1 MRFKQ
6 LIGCVLVLLA
16 FGRVSSAFTLRFY
29 LDIQNNG
36 TWNLY
41 GSTDAPGGIAAAV
54 VNLKNVTTGTSVAPR
69 AGFGNTVFTGFDV
82 GNIFQERQAFA
93 GQNPTGEDS
102 VVYGI
107 GYTPVPDSSFM
118 RPPFPLQITG
128 TASSLPVRLYTG
140 TWNQSGPMP
149 EIDFVDAPTAAVF
162 KTVGTSEVPAA
173 AVIPEIRL
181 PQFTL
186 GPQPPPGDFDWDYAV
201 SGSDFVIW
209 QSNFPKASGATIF
222 TGDADHDGDVDGAD
236 FVAWQTKFPQGTP
249 NPGGGFIIPPWNAP
263 QGDFDAD
270 GDVDGA
276 DFVVWQTHFP
286 SSGIPL
292 GPDVDGDGDTD
303 GKEYV
308 AWLVSQPYVPP
319 PGGPVPEPAAGWLI
333 GCAVLGVVGARRA
346 RLANRKRRN

>member
-1 MRFKQ
+1 MTRKRFG
-6 LIGCVLVLLA
+6 LIVLFLA
-16 FGRVSSAFTLRFY
+16 AIVVAGRTASAFTLRYY

-54 VNLKNVTTGTSVAPR
+54 VNLKNVTGGTSVAPR
-69 AGFGNTVFTGFDV
+69 AGFSNIVVTGFDV
-82 GNIFQERQAFA
+82 GNIFQDRQAFA
-93 GQNPTGEDS
+93 GQNPTGEDG

-107 GYTPVPDSSFM
+107 GYTPVPDSSFQQA
-118 RPPFPLQITG
+118 PFPLQMTG

-140 TWNQSGPMP
+140 AWNQSGPMP
-149 EIDFVDAPTAAVF
+149 EIDLVDAPTAAVF
-162 KTVGTSEVPAA
+162 ASVGTSETPAP

-181 PQFTL
+181 PQLTL

-209 QSNFPKASGATIF
+209 QSNFPKASGATVF
-222 TGDADHDGDVDGAD
+222 TGDVDFDGDVDGAD
-236 FVAWQTKFPQGTP
+236 FVAWQTNFPLGTP
-249 NPGGGFIIPPWNAP
+249 NPGGGTIIPPWNAP
-263 QGDFDAD
+263 QADFDAD

-276 DFVVWQTHFP
+276 DFVAWQTNFP
-286 SSGIPL
+286 DNGMFP

-308 AWLVSQPYVPP
+308 AWLTTYGAVPT
-319 PGGPVPEPAAGWLI
+319 GTVVPEPAAGWLI
-333 GCAVLGVVGARRA
+333 VCATVGFAGARRA
-346 RLANRKRRN
+346 RRRL